1 MKYLWL
7 MFILIIVSCQQQDK
21 QINQLQK
28 RVDSLQTLVDKS
40 YKPGFGELMNLVH
53 HHFDELHRAGQN
65 ANWQYAEFEMHE
77 MQEAFDNIATFQAQ
91 RKETTQLKMIFPALD
106 RMKQTLKNPNAE
118 DFNKSYIDI
127 LNTCNACHKQT
138 GYDFIKI
145 TKPE

>member
-40 YKPGFGELMNLVH
+40 YKPGFGELMNLVY
-53 HHFDELHRAGQN
+53 HHFDEMYRAGQN
-65 ANWQYAEFEMHE
+65 ANWKYAEFEIHE
-77 MQEAFDNIATFQAQ
+77 MQEAFDNIATYQAQ
-91 RKETTQLKMIFPALD
+91 RKETAQLKMIFPALEE
-106 RMKQTLKNPNAE
+106 MKNTLKNPGAE
-118 DFNKSYIDI
+118 NFNKSYINI

>member
-7 MFILIIVSCQQQDK
+7 MLILIIVSCQQQDK

-53 HHFDELHRAGQN
+53 HHFDEMYRAGQI
-65 ANWQYAEFEMHE
+65 ANWQYTEFEIHE
-77 MQEAFDNIATFQAQ
+77 MREAFDNISIYQSQ
-91 RKETTQLKMIFPALD
+91 RKETAQLKMIFPALEK
-106 RMKQTLKNPNAE
+106 MKQILKKTNVT
-118 DFNKSYIDI
+118 DFNKAYINI

-145 TKPE
+145 IKPE